1 MIRPGYAAALVV
13 SAMVAPAYAATTAR
27 PAVPAQKHAAVGLFY
42 MAPDAARNTDSGLGV
57 NYGFAW
63 PLGART
69 LGEVRLFGAAL
80 ETGIQGATDFYHYG
94 VGADLIRHFGKTSAG
109 HPFALVGVGG
119 VINDVTPDADD
130 GVSGYATLGLGWRS
144 APWKGWGLR
153 HRLEL
158 RGVYDTFQSGQ
169 LDVLAGVTLEI
180 GAERV
185 RTVEVEKVVVR
196 EKIVEV
202 VREVP
207 APIPVDIDR
216 DKDGVPDDRDQ
227 CPDTV
232 AGARVDA
239 HGCVREEQVVVL
251 PNIEFEFAR
260 AVLTANGRGEL
271 DQVLRFLKDQPEIRL
286 EVWGHTDD
294 VGGDAY
300 NLRLS
305 QARAAAVAEF
315 LTGSGIDAA
324 RIASAGFGETRPMAD
339 NQTEEGRA
347 RNRRVELHIRTA
359 PRAERNR

>member
-1 MIRPGYAAALVV
+1 MIRLGCAAALAV
-13 SAMVAPAYAATTAR
+13 ATTVAPALAATPKK
-27 PAVPAQKHAAVGLFY
+27 PAVGAQQHAAVGMFY
-42 MAPDAARNTDSGLGV
+42 VAPDAARNTDSGLGV
-57 NYGFAW
+57 AYGLAW
-63 PLGART
+63 PLGTRT

-80 ETGIQGATDFYHYG
+80 ETGVQGATDFYHYG
-94 VGADLIRHFGKTSAG
+94 VGADLIRHYGKTGAG
-109 HPFALVGVGG
+109 HPFALVGVGA
-119 VINDVTPDADD
+119 VANDVTPDADD
-130 GVSGYATLGLGWRS
+130 GVSGYAALGVGWRS

-202 VREVP
+202 VKEVP
-207 APIPVDIDR
+207 APIPVDR
-216 DKDGVPDDRDQ
+216 DNDGVPDARDR

-239 HGCVREEQVVVL
+239 DGCVREEQVVVL

-271 DQVLRFLKDQPEIRL
+271 DPVLRFLKDQPEIRL

-315 LTGSGIDAA
+315 LTGGGVDAA
-324 RIASAGFGETRPMAD
+324 RLASAGFGETRPMAD

-359 PRAERNR
+359 PRAERKPS